1 MADPVSFLTGAANWL
16 SGNLSANKS
25 NEYKGSLK
33 DFAEYA
39 KQKYKEGKFGLTDYD
54 KAFLYNSSIAAYQND
69 LALQNWNRENEYN
82 SPESQMQRYLAA
94 GLNPNLVYGAG
105 ASSGNAGNI
114 GTPTVGGQIS
124 PTDIQDS
131 RTRKVAQKWNAFQT
145 ALGML
150 GTSLDVFSKLM
161 TVRGEIKRT
170 NAENAAG
177 ASQGVFNR
185 DYWTVL
191 NTYGEGAPDVSG
203 ASMANLKGRQT
214 VAQWMAD
221 ASNSELAN
229 RIALYR
235 TFNNGGLAPS
245 EIENKPFYARELDA
259 KLENSQADLTYQ
271 NLMNDFKSLEY
282 LLANDPDFGLKR
294 FKKTEYDILR
304 SKLKVQNA
312 DLRLKRRIYNW
323 MPQMNL
329 SRILDAFIPF

>member
-1 MADPVSFLTGAANWL
+1 MPDGISQIGGFLGTAVNAVKDAATSNRGKDWNYKDWRAKVQEYY
-16 SGNLSANKS
+16 GN
-25 NEYKGSLK
+25 KGM
-33 DFAEYA
+33 
-39 KQKYKEGKFGLTDYD
+39 TDYD
-54 KAFLYNSSIAAYQND
+54 KAFLFNSAIASYQND
-69 LALQNWNRENEYN
+69 LALHNWNRENEYN
-82 SPESQMQRYLAA
+82 SPEAQMQRYLAA

-131 RTRKVAQKWNAFQT
+131 RTRKAAQKWNAFQT

-170 NAENAAG
+170 NAQNAAG
-177 ASQGVFNR
+177 VSESIFNR
-185 DYWTVL
+185 DYWNTL
-191 NTYGEGAPDVSG
+191 NDYGGSSAAG
-203 ASMANLKGRQT
+203 LKGRET
-214 VAQWMAD
+214 VAKWMAD
-221 ASNSELAN
+221 ASNAELAN

-235 TFNNGGLAPS
+235 TFNNGGLTPS
-245 EIENKPFYARELDA
+245 EIDNKPFYARELDA

-271 NLMNDFKSLEY
+271 RLMNDFKALEFN
-282 LLANDPDFGLKR
+282 LANDPDFGLKR

-329 SRILDAFIPF
+329 TKILDAFIPF